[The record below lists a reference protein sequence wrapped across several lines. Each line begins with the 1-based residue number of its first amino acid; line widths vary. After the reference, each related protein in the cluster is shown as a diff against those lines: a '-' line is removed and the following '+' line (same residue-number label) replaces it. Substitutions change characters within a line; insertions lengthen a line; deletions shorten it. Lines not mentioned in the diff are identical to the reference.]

1 MSKKILIVDDNA
13 TNRKLLETILK
24 NKGGH
29 EVLEA
34 ENGLDALNKL
44 TPDVDVVLLDLVM
57 PLMGGLEFLEALPS
71 KKPEC
76 MNIPIVVLTTDD
88 SKKAEALN
96 KGAKEVL
103 IKPINPTLLLDK
115 VSTY

>member
-1 MSKKILIVDDNA
+1 MSKKVLIVDDDA
-13 TNRKLLETILK
+13 TNRKLLEAILK
-24 NKGGH
+24 RGNH
-29 EVLEA
+29 EVIEA
-34 ENGLDALNKL
+34 ENGVDALNKL

-57 PLMGGLEFLEALPS
+57 PLMGGLEFLEVLPS

-76 MNIPIVVLTTDD
+76 MNVPVLVLTTDD
-88 SKKAEALN
+88 SKKTEALN

-115 VSTY
+115 ISSY

>member
-13 TNRKLLETILK
+13 TNRKLLEAILK
-24 NKGGH
+24 RGNH
-29 EVLEA
+29 EVIEA
-34 ENGLDALNKL
+34 DNGIEALNKL
-44 TPDVDVVLLDLVM
+44 TPDVDIVLLDLVM
-57 PLMGGLEFLEALPS
+57 PLMGGLEFLEVLPS

-76 MNIPIVVLTTDD
+76 MNIPILVLTTDD
-88 SKKAEALN
+88 SKKTEALN

-115 VSTY
+115 ISSY